1 MRDFCF
7 FSRISHQHHLQ
18 NITRFFVCQIKCKIS
33 VKKTRKSAEKPL
45 FIRKNY
51 IFLLEKIKKKDG
63 EKEWKMR
70 MENREMEK
78 KGMEKCGWTAGEM
91 FSII

>member
-33 VKKTRKSAEKPL
+33 VKKTRKSAKKPL

-63 EKEWKMR
+63 GKIG
-70 MENREMEK
+70 EMEK